1 VVDTATTAP
10 SPSGGMAN
18 EVAVSLTIAPVAPTR
33 SRRMIRA
40 GFPAAGADAGE
51 TVA

>member
-1 VVDTATTAP
+1 MDTATTAP
-10 SPSGGMAN
+10 PSSGGMVN
-18 EVAVSLTIAPVAPTR
+18 EVAVSLTIAPVAPIR

-40 GFPAAGADAGE
+40 GFPAADADAGE